1 MFGVVCYGRV
11 EELSNLAMDLLLSDV
26 EKDTDSEKGYVP
38 PPHEIR
44 GVFQEYNG
52 RFRLNN
58 TS

>member
-52 RFRLNN
+52 RFRV
-58 TS
+58 